1 MSFRSCH
8 VLAFAD
14 TNLYGEATG
23 GVFPVSNDGHVPDG
37 VEQLS
42 WPMPFLSVTG
52 GLPSIKIVAVLLA
65 LSFGAFFLGFRLF
78 QRGKLAF
85 WDHA

>member
-1 MSFRSCH
+1 MRRPARTAGRTSAPGSAPGALKLLVYLNPLSYYILTFQN
-8 VLAFAD
+8 LAI
-14 TNLYGEATG
+14 
-23 GVFPVSNDGHVPDG
+23 
-37 VEQLS
+37 
-42 WPMPFLSVTG
+42 TG